1 MPLLNVQELKLII
14 LYRVYMKEEEM
25 ESEQI
30 VEILTNEQ
38 LLCK

>member
-1 MPLLNVQELKLII
+1 MPLLNAQELKLII
-14 LYRVYMKEEEM
+14 LYHVYMKEEEM
-25 ESEQI
+25 VLEQI